1 MKKFFPAIFILL
13 IVIVIAVP
21 LFFTKVNAPSK
32 KELLHSS
39 SGYWVVN
46 LADNR
51 TLTHTSVPLDIG
63 DQYISSDNKIYRI
76 TKIMKDKV
84 YVEQIE

>member
-13 IVIVIAVP
+13 IVMVVAIPIF
-21 LFFTKVNAPSK
+21 LTKVNTPQGD
-32 KELLHSS
+32 LTHSS

-46 LADNR
+46 LTDNK
-51 TLTHTSVPLDIG
+51 TLTHTSIPLNIG
-63 DQYISSDNKIYRI
+63 DQYISSDNKIYLI

-84 YVEQIE
+84 YVKQIE